1 MSEQQLINI
10 DGKQYN
16 FPELSE
22 PTQQLVIRA
31 QNAQNAMAV
40 VGTALELMRIGSEVI
55 NMDLRKLLPEDDG
68 EAEIAEGEVIN

>member
-68 EAEIAEGEVIN
+68 ETEIAEGEVIN